1 MVMSL
6 KFPRVLWFVMALIL
20 GLSFSGCTTWFWNK
34 SSNVQEIKLTL
45 PEKVVIS
52 ELDILDRPYTVL
64 SDISVTVTQLTPLN
78 ATPTKEL
85 VNAKLKVEAVKIGA
99 DAVIYVQYKKM
110 DSTWTRWNG
119 MEGKGQAVKFKY
131 Y

>member
-1 MVMSL
+1 MSL

-64 SDISVTVTQLTPLN
+64 SDILVTVNQITPLN

-85 VNAKLKVEAVKIGA
+85 VNAKLKDEAVKIGA